1 MTERRRY
8 YMVEGLSERIESIY
22 AKTGLTQREF
32 ARRIG
37 VRPETLRE
45 WLTGRTLAGKD
56 MRDLQGISGLYAVR
70 KERWKK

>member
-8 YMVEGLSERIESIY
+8 YMVEGLSERIEYIY

-37 VRPETLRE
+37 VRPEALRE
-45 WLTGRTLAGKD
+45 WLTGRSSPSALSLAK
-56 MRDLQGISGLYAVR
+56 I
-70 KERWKK
+70 